1 MVVGLTG
8 KYCSGKDAVARLL
21 AQHGF
26 ALIDVDALGHEAL
39 VQHAAEVKTAF
50 GSVVERPDGSID
62 RRALGQIVFA
72 DPTELARLE
81 AIVHP
86 PMVARVKELIA
97 AGPKDMVINA
107 AILHHMRLHELCGAV
122 VVVTAPLG
130 LRVLRGMRRDSLGLR
145 QALARARAQRGIP
158 RSAPVRPRS
167 APVNP
172 RLASANPPQSG
183 AAAVDTYTVPNRGS
197 ARSLE
202 RRVERLVRRLR
213 G

>member
-21 AQHGF
+21 AKAGF
-26 ALIDVDALGHEAL
+26 ALIDVDALGHDAL
-39 VQHAAEVKTAF
+39 IQRAAEVRAAF
-50 GSVVERPDGSID
+50 GPDVERSDGSID
-62 RRALGQIVFA
+62 RRALGRIVFA
-72 DPTELARLE
+72 DPSELARLE

-86 PMVARVKELIA
+86 PMVARVKEMIA
-97 AGPKDMVINA
+97 AGPKDVVINA

-122 VVVTAPLG
+122 VVVTAPLA

-145 QALARARAQRGIP
+145 QALTRARAQRDIP
-158 RSAPVRPRS
+158 RG
-167 APVNP
+167 
-172 RLASANPPQSG
+172 ASVAPPQSG
-183 AAAVDTYTVPNRGS
+183 AVAVDTYTVPNRGS
-197 ARSLE
+197 ARSLD